1 MGKEI
6 YCIRV
11 HIPVAIK
18 QPHVSVPLYSRLI
31 KWANAAVP

>member
-6 YCIRV
+6 YCIRI

-18 QPHVSVPLYSRLI
+18 QPHVSVSLCSRLI
-31 KWANAAVP
+31 KRANAAVP

>member
-6 YCIRV
+6 YCICV

-18 QPHVSVPLYSRLI
+18 QPHVSVSLCSRLI
-31 KWANAAVP
+31 KRANAAVP